1 MENQKIKKN
10 KLLAILTIT
19 GLLLIVFLIFGIL
32 FLKKEKK
39 YEINNTPKE
48 IEIESDFT
56 EQKSDDNNKNSTTY
70 TEYVNQNYH
79 YSIKFPDNWH
89 MNNDLSETKLAE
101 KEVNDDGK
109 KMIVGGQTFWSNYKN
124 INDYSPQNK
133 PDDFHIMGL
142 TIYDDKSSKNIETFA
157 KNIDFDDNSEKNPFE
172 INGLKGIEFI
182 ATGLDSKNPRVAI
195 IFQEDSLFYV
205 FNLAFINGDKNVA
218 EEMEKIVETFKFP

>member
-1 MENQKIKKN
+1 MENQRIKKS
-10 KLLAILTIT
+10 KLSAIFIAA
-19 GLLLIVFLIFGIL
+19 GLLLIVVLVLGIL

-39 YEINNTPKE
+39 AEINNTPEEVKT
-48 IEIESDFT
+48 ESDFR
-56 EQKSDDNNKNSTTY
+56 EQKGDDNDKNLVTH
-70 TEYVNQNYH
+70 TEYVNQGYR
-79 YSIKFPDNWH
+79 YSIKFPDNWY
-89 MNNDLSETKLAE
+89 MNNDLSETKLTE

-133 PDDFHIMGL
+133 PDDFHILGL

-157 KNIDFDDNSEKNPFE
+157 RNIDFDNDSERNPFE

-182 ATGLDSKNPRVAI
+182 TTGLDSKNPRVAI
-195 IFQEDSLFYV
+195 IFQKDSLFYV

-218 EEMEKIVETFKFP
+218 EDMEKIVETFKLP